1 MSIPLAAALF
11 AVIGFVLF
19 AARRLLIYL
28 HIFQQEEYDGPRFLR
43 WLWHNGALDRRLS
56 LAIIALFIVQL
67 ILGPSASDRLPR
79 RPAGTR
85 PFPRLRPARSRAPR
99 RHGRLMEGPIVPL
112 SGRI

>member
-43 WLWHNGALDRRLS
+43 
-56 LAIIALFIVQL
+56 
-67 ILGPSASDRLPR
+67 
-79 RPAGTR
+79 
-85 PFPRLRPARSRAPR
+85 
-99 RHGRLMEGPIVPL
+99 
-112 SGRI
+112 